1 MKKALLVTF
10 FSTFCLSLCAAT
22 YADNPSDITT
32 NLINYHVSAERWAS
46 TNTARVIIAINAT
59 LNDNQLGQIHNEIL
73 QNLARIAPNT
83 SWHITDFS
91 RSQTQSGLEQLSAQ
105 AETRLPDNALANLR
119 HNAVN
124 VSKPGQTYSVL
135 DIDYAP
141 NLADIE
147 QTKELL
153 RNQIYQQ
160 TIVEIDALSKI
171 YPNRHYYVHNID
183 FSNVNDVIPPQPVF
197 RTMAVSGLPQAPQNN
212 LAVSSKIVIRA
223 DVVLAVQGQ

>member
-1 MKKALLVTF
+1 MRKWLLMTF
-10 FSTFCLSLCAAT
+10 LSAFCLSICIST
-22 YADNPSDITT
+22 YADNLSDSTT
-32 NLINYHVSAERWAS
+32 NQITYQLSVERWAT

-83 SWHITDFS
+83 QWHITDFS
-91 RSQTQSGLEQLSAQ
+91 RNQTQSGLEQLNAQ
-105 AETRLPDNALANLR
+105 AEARLPDNALANLR
-119 HNAVN
+119 HNATI

-153 RNQIYQQ
+153 RKQIYQQ
-160 TIVEIDALSKI
+160 TTTEIDTLSKI
-171 YPNRHYYVHNID
+171 YPNHHYYLHNID
-183 FSNVNDVIPPQPVF
+183 FSNPNEVITPQPLF
-197 RTMAVSGLPQAPQNN
+197 RTMAIGSLAAPQNK
-212 LAVSSKIVIRA
+212 LAVSSKIVITA
-223 DVVLAVQGQ
+223 NVVLAVQGQ